1 MPIDATPSRS
11 HLPSRS
17 RFLRSAM
24 LCATALVA
32 LGGTALADPEFV
44 KQVKPGAGLYE
55 VVFSPAMGRVYVA
68 AAGTRGATDTHV
80 LALDP
85 ATLET
90 REAISLGDDP
100 MFGLGINNKTKT
112 LYGTQTRDGSVG
124 VIDLATGKVVAKL
137 ARGEKAHVREVAV
150 DEAAN
155 RAYVTVLGMRDTPSA
170 IWIIDG
176 ATNTIVDTI
185 EGLTGGIAG
194 ISLDAKNNRL
204 FLSALQANEVVVLD
218 LATKKV
224 TNRYPSGGEG
234 AINLVYDASGDQ
246 VFVANQGSGEL
257 AVLDAKD
264 GKLIKKIATG
274 AGALSVALDAKRS
287 ILYVANRT
295 AGFVTLVDSK
305 TLEPIAN
312 VVTGSMPQTIA
323 LDPESGN
330 AYVTNKLK
338 SVPRPRPPAP
348 PAGAP
353 AAAGAP
359 PAGSP
364 TPVAAAAPAGAPP
377 ANAPAAGAPP
387 AGAPPAGERARP
399 VPMVDPFGDTV
410 TLIRP

>member
-1 MPIDATPSRS
+1 MPTDATPSRS
-11 HLPSRS
+11 QASRA
-17 RFLRSAM
+17 RFLRTALVS
-24 LCATALVA
+24 ATALVA
-32 LGGTALADPEFV
+32 LAGTALADPEFV
-44 KQVKPGAGLYE
+44 KQVKPGQGLYE
-55 VVFSPAMGRVYVA
+55 IVFSPATGRVYVA

-90 REAISLGDDP
+90 KESISLGDDP

-137 ARGEKAHVREVAV
+137 AKGEKAHVREVAV

-170 IWIIDG
+170 VWIIDG
-176 ATNTIVDTI
+176 ATNKIVDSI
-185 EGLTGGIAG
+185 DDLTGGVAG

-204 FLSALQANEVVVLD
+204 FLSTLQSNEVVVVD

-224 TNRYPSGGEG
+224 TNRYPTGGEG

-246 VFVANQGSGEL
+246 VFVANQGSGEVT
-257 AVLDAKD
+257 VLDAKD
-264 GKLIKKIATG
+264 GKLIKEIATG
-274 AGALSVALDAKRS
+274 GGTLSVAIDPTRS

-295 AGFVTLVDSK
+295 GGFVSLIDTK
-305 TLEPIAN
+305 TLDPIAN

-323 LDPESGN
+323 VDRESGN
-330 AYVTNKLK
+330 VYVSNKVK
-338 SVPRPRPPAP
+338 SAGRPPRPATP
-348 PAGAP
+348 PAGAAP
-353 AAAGAP
+353 GTPPAPGQQAAATPASAP
-359 PAGSP
+359 
-364 TPVAAAAPAGAPP
+364 AAAPAAD
-377 ANAPAAGAPP
+377 APP

-410 TLIRP
+410 TLIKP